1 MIRLLSIGVAFGAL
15 VAAVPA
21 LAQAHDG
28 HGQQGAAQAQAPKH
42 APAAST
48 CTPEHAAMG
57 HCKMP
62 EAAPAPAVP
71 VAAPAQ
77 SSCTPEHAKMGHCT
91 VPEAKPETPPAADDP
106 DCPAEHAKMG
116 HCTPKARPS
125 EEAVGTALPAGDAPA
140 PRPVP
145 ANYADRVW
153 GAGAMLPA
161 RTQLHREH
169 GGGTFSQVM
178 LDLAEVKIAKGHEG
192 YKFEGSVWY
201 GGDINRFVFKAEGEG
216 EFGEAMEGAELT
228 ALYSRAIDPYFNLQA
243 GIRQD
248 VGAGPDRTHA
258 VIGVEGLAPYWFEV
272 SGYLYL
278 STEGEVTASFAGE
291 YDQRLTQRLILQP
304 KVEFD
309 LSAQDM
315 PELGIGSG
323 LTGAEFGLRLRYE
336 FAREFA
342 PYVGVVHERKFGRTA
357 DYARAAG
364 ADRAS
369 TNFVVGVRAWF

>member
-1 MIRLLSIGVAFGAL
+1 MIRLLSAGVAFGAL
-15 VAAVPA
+15 VVAAPA

-28 HGQQGAAQAQAPKH
+28 HGQQGASPAPAPKPAP
-42 APAAST
+42 APAASG

-57 HCKMP
+57 HCTMP
-62 EAAPAPAVP
+62 EAPP
-71 VAAPAQ
+71 AAPAQ
-77 SSCTPEHAKMGHCT
+77 NSCTPEHAKMGHCKM
-91 VPEAKPETPPAADDP
+91 PEAEPAAPAADDP

-116 HCTPKARPS
+116 HCIPKARPP
-125 EEAVGTALPAGDAPA
+125 EEAAGTALPAGDAPA
-140 PRPVP
+140 PRPV
-145 ANYADRVW
+145 AADYADRIW
-153 GAGAMLPA
+153 GAGAMQPA

-192 YKFEGSVWY
+192 YKFEGNVWY

-216 EFGEAMEGAELT
+216 EFGEALEGAELT

-248 VGAGPDRTHA
+248 VGPGPDRTHA

-272 SGYLYL
+272 SSYLYL
-278 STEGEVTASFAGE
+278 STEGEVTASIAGE

-304 KVEFD
+304 KIEFD

-364 ADRAS
+364 EDRAS

>member
-1 MIRLLSIGVAFGAL
+1 MNRLLSMGAALGAL
-15 VAAVPA
+15 VAAAPA

-28 HGQQGAAQAQAPKH
+28 HGQHGVQPPSAPTPAAT
-42 APAAST
+42 PAASG

-62 EAAPAPAVP
+62 EPPS
-71 VAAPAQ
+71 AAPAQ
-77 SSCTPEHAKMGHCT
+77 SGCTPEHAKVGHCT
-91 VPEAKPETPPAADDP
+91 MPEVKPEGKAQTPAAADP
-106 DCPAEHAKMG
+106 DCSPEHAKMG
-116 HCTPKARPS
+116 HCTPKSGAVDDA
-125 EEAVGTALPAGDAPA
+125 AVGTSLPAGDAPA
-140 PRPVP
+140 PRPVV

-153 GAGAMLPA
+153 GQDDMQPA
-161 RTQLHREH
+161 RDMLRREH

-278 STEGEVTASFAGE
+278 STKGEVTASVAGE
-291 YDQRLTQRLILQP
+291 YDQRITQRLILQP

-309 LSAQDM
+309 LSAQDI

-336 FAREFA
+336 VAREFA
-342 PYVGVVHERKFGRTA
+342 PYVGVVHETKVGRTA
-357 DYARAAG
+357 GFARAAG
-364 ADRAS
+364 DDAS
-369 TNFVVGVRAWF
+369 STSFVIGVRAWF

>member
-1 MIRLLSIGVAFGAL
+1 MIRLLSVGAASGAL
-15 VAAVPA
+15 IVAVPA
-21 LAQAHDG
+21 LAQAHGG
-28 HGQQGAAQAQAPKH
+28 HGQQGASPTLAPK
-42 APAAST
+42 PAASG

-57 HCKMP
+57 HCTMP
-62 EAAPAPAVP
+62 EAK
-71 VAAPAQ
+71 
-77 SSCTPEHAKMGHCT
+77 SG
-91 VPEAKPETPPAADDP
+91 TPPAADDP
-106 DCPAEHAKMG
+106 DCPAEHARMG

-125 EEAVGTALPAGDAPA
+125 EEAAGTALPAGDAPA
-140 PRPVP
+140 PRPVA
-145 ANYADRVW
+145 ANYADSVW
-153 GAGAMLPA
+153 GADAMQPA
-161 RTQLHREH
+161 RTQLRREH

-178 LDLAEVKIAKGHEG
+178 LDLAEVKIAQGREG
-192 YKFEGSVWY
+192 YGFEANVWY
-201 GGDINRFVFKAEGEG
+201 GGDINRVVFKAEGEG

-228 ALYSRAIDPYFNLQA
+228 GLYSRAIDPYFNLQA

-278 STEGEVTASFAGE
+278 STEGEVTASVAGE

-336 FAREFA
+336 VAREFA
-342 PYVGVVHERKFGRTA
+342 PYVGVVHKRNFGRTA

-364 ADRAS
+364 EDRAS
-369 TNFVVGVRAWF
+369 TNLVMGVRAWF

>member
-1 MIRLLSIGVAFGAL
+1 MIRALSIGAAFGAL
-15 VAAVPA
+15 VVAVPA

-28 HGQQGAAQAQAPKH
+28 HGRQGASPAPASKP
-42 APAAST
+42 APAASG

-57 HCKMP
+57 HCRMP
-62 EAAPAPAVP
+62 EATPAAP

-77 SSCTPEHAKMGHCT
+77 SSCTPEHAAMGHCKM
-91 VPEAKPETPPAADDP
+91 PEAKPETPPAADDP

-125 EEAVGTALPAGDAPA
+125 EEVVGTALPAGDAPA

-153 GAGAMLPA
+153 GAGAMQPA
-161 RTQLHREH
+161 RTQLHHEH
-169 GGGTFSQVM
+169 GGGTFSQIM
-178 LDLAEVKIAKGHEG
+178 LDLAEVKIAKGDEG
-192 YKFEGSVWY
+192 YKVEGSVWY

-216 EFGEAMEGAELT
+216 EFGEAMESAELT

-248 VGAGPDRTHA
+248 VGPGPDRTHA

-278 STEGEVTASFAGE
+278 SIEGEVTASVAGE

-336 FAREFA
+336 FVREFA
-342 PYVGVVHERKFGRTA
+342 PYIGVVHERKFGRTA

-364 ADRAS
+364 EDRAS